1 MVNILVNILQE
12 PWVHTNFYGLE
23 LVLLLDLFTKY
34 STPENQGSKE
44 GHLWP
49 TEPTI
54 LTRKPK
60 NLMFQTETWQTF
72 GTVNVYVYM
81 CQCVKVY
88 LNCKILLSDRLT
100 LKIGWIFRHWQNMFL
115 KYAKG
120 VQPNQFIKLWIAKTI
135 KFDIRSYFLIFMRVI
150 FPCRSKIY

>member
-1 MVNILVNILQE
+1 MSPYQLLWTWIGIVAWFVYKIQYSWKSGVKRGPFVTYRAYNFDPKAKKFDVPNRNL
-12 PWVHTNFYGLE
+12 TN
-23 LVLLLDLFTKY
+23 VWHCKCT
-34 STPENQGSKE
+34 N
-44 GHLWP
+44 
-49 TEPTI
+49 
-54 LTRKPK
+54 
-60 NLMFQTETWQTF
+60 
-72 GTVNVYVYM
+72 M

-88 LNCKILLSDRLT
+88 LNCKILLSARLT